1 MLPLQP
7 DEWYPL
13 NATQESGDFSV
24 TVLGWGIPGKEETVQ
39 ADPGFKFIWIDV
51 VLYNHGSPYLLFYP
65 GMQATLKDEAGKEY
79 SLNDL
84 VFRYENDSA
93 GNANIAPGEHLRHEF
108 YFTVPEN
115 FSPLTFHYDICSGNS
130 GSCGEPIQI
139 PLAKAPASAQAPAET
154 NAPDPA
160 THAMGEVITLGQ
172 QAFSVIRWQVA
183 PPSGQPRPGADYP
196 KGINLVQVNIVL
208 ANLDQQAMKTDATSG
223 LWINLKDKTGRYYK
237 VDTWGFGG
245 LGQLEPGEWQQ
256 GYYTFEVPPG
266 VEGLELVFDSGPVK
280 KWPALTRTFVSLAT
294 NWPWISPRWRRCR
307 DRSLRTPSPLASRD
321 RSALSRSPCRKWTS
335 PTPVPVGISN
345 PDTGRS
351 WSPRVG

>member
-1 MLPLQP
+1 MPKKTLLFVLFCLGISIACAISPLAGSPGQPTYAPGDAVTVEQPMETHGSPPATGRLAPATPPASEGRSAGIDLLPGSSGTPTPNIPPTLAAQPMLPLQP

-139 PLAKAPASAQAPAET
+139 PLAKAPASAQAPAEI

-208 ANLDQQAMKTDATSG
+208 ATS
-223 LWINLKDKTGRYYK
+223 T
-237 VDTWGFGG
+237 
-245 LGQLEPGEWQQ
+245 
-256 GYYTFEVPPG
+256 
-266 VEGLELVFDSGPVK
+266 
-280 KWPALTRTFVSLAT
+280 
-294 NWPWISPRWRRCR
+294 
-307 DRSLRTPSPLASRD
+307 SR
-321 RSALSRSPCRKWTS
+321 P
-335 PTPVPVGISN
+335 
-345 PDTGRS
+345 
-351 WSPRVG
+351 